1 MTAKYTK
8 QEVAYT
14 DKGHKDSHCSI
25 CRHWQ
30 GGGRCEIV
38 NGKVVAGGWCEH
50 FKPARRRRAA

>member
-14 DKGHKDSHCSI
+14 DAGHNDSHCSI

-38 NGKVVAGGWCEH
+38 TGKVVAGGWCEH
-50 FKPARRRRAA
+50 FKRRKGK